1 MENNRYA
8 QHKQEIKEISER
20 EGVDIGVACAMLRD
34 KMGWTFE
41 ETKGVDRELTEFTSY
56 INELSRK
63 SDSRHNLVAEY
74 FAD

>member
-8 QHKQEIKEISER
+8 QHKKEIKEISER

-34 KMGWTFE
+34 KMGWTFDGPD
-41 ETKGVDRELTEFTSY
+41 KELTEFTSY

-63 SDSRHNLVAEY
+63 SDGGHNLVAEY
-74 FAD
+74 FED